1 MRVLIGSLNVGTTYE
16 VIEGGGSVNFLFNV
30 QGTLLTEVR
39 GSRTTSVPKHGVRH
53 SPVMYGKL
61 VALQRETRRR
71 SARGALR
78 ADSLRLERHSRVR
91 MFIRRPDILWLPLRR
106 LECES

>member
-1 MRVLIGSLNVGTTYE
+1 
-16 VIEGGGSVNFLFNV
+16 VNFLFNV

-71 SARGALR
+71 CARRGALR
-78 ADSLRLERHSRVR
+78 VDSLSLECHPRDR
-91 MFIRRPDILWLPLRR
+91 MFI
-106 LECES
+106 